1 MTRAHPRVRA
11 GPPPDAVPF
20 SLPWSHSEVLEKMD
34 RTFRP
39 RSRRVA
45 PFVALAAASALLI
58 AGCSSSSGGKKAEEG
73 GDGASAG
80 KADTP
85 QMTVALVTH
94 QAPGDTFWDIV
105 RKGAQAAA
113 DKDNV
118 KLVYSADPNAGNQ
131 ANLVQNAI
139 DQKVDGI
146 AVTLAKPDAMKDVIA
161 KAEKAGIPV
170 VGLNSGTDEWE
181 ALNLLSFFG
190 QDESVAG
197 EALGKKL
204 NETGAKHAVC
214 VIHEQGNIGLESRC
228 AGVKKTFEGQTETL
242 NVNGTDMPSVKST
255 ITAKLRQDDSID
267 EVVTLGAPFAMTA
280 VQSVAD
286 ADSKAKIATFD
297 MNKEL
302 TDAIKKGDIE
312 FAVDQQ
318 PYLQGY
324 LAIDSLWLYKNNGNY
339 SGGGEQPVLTGPA
352 FVDESNVD
360 AVAQF
365 ASKGTR

>member
-1 MTRAHPRVRA
+1 MV
-11 GPPPDAVPF
+11 
-20 SLPWSHSEVLEKMD
+20 

-39 RSRRVA
+39 RSRSRRAA
-45 PFVALAAASALLI
+45 PLMALAAASALLI
-58 AGCSSSSGGKKAEEG
+58 AGCSSGSGGKKAEEAAE
-73 GDGASAG
+73 GAAAG
-80 KADTP
+80 RANTP
-85 QMTVALVTH
+85 RMKVALVTH

-105 RKGAQAAA
+105 RKGAEAAA

-118 KLVYSADPNAGNQ
+118 ELVYSADPNAGNQ

-161 KAEKAGIPV
+161 KAEQAGIPV
-170 VGLNSGTDEWE
+170 VGLNSGTDEWRD
-181 ALNLLSFFG
+181 LGLLSFFG

-228 AGVKKTFEGQTETL
+228 AGMAKTFEGESQTL

-255 ITAKLRQDDSID
+255 ITAKLKQDSSID

-286 ADSKAKIATFD
+286 AGSEAKIATFD

-302 TDAIKKGDIE
+302 TDAIQGGDIE

-324 LAIDSLWLYKNNGNY
+324 LAVDSLWLYKNNGNY

-360 AVAQF
+360 TVGRYAA
-365 ASKGTR
+365 KGTR